1 MDKDFIKFAIAV
13 TALVITCFT
22 VTVIG
27 VIAVDSVSC
36 KNKWEESGYA
46 HHYGFFTGCMIR
58 DTDGTWLPANVVRII
73 KP

>member
-27 VIAVDSVSC
+27 VIVVDRVSC

-46 HHYGFFTGCMIR
+46 PHYGFFTGYMIR
-58 DTDGTWLPANVVRII
+58 DTDGTWLPADVVRII